1 MLGECLLISQAY
13 HTGLDCLLNM
23 PIADYYELMPVA
35 ISSAEDVRK
44 KLKKRTVNGFTR

>member
-35 ISSAEDVRK
+35 VKSAEDARM
-44 KLKKRTVNGFTR
+44 KLMKRRTKNPYR